1 MNKIIFLL
9 VFLIPILSF
18 SAIKGVPFLIEED
31 ARFNSIETLS
41 DGDGIQVPSGE
52 IIVGDASGN
61 ANAVAMSGD
70 TTISNA
76 GVIAIGATKVTNAML
91 AGSIT
96 EAKILVQTADGLH
109 LKRVARATLD
119 CGASS
124 CVAGDVGL
132 GVSLPAKSLVTQVYF
147 QTITQFVDGGAGTV
161 ALECED
167 SANLFAAAD
176 ITGITVDTTTSG
188 IPIGTAGTMVSAIAA
203 TCVLTAVVAVAEQ
216 TAGVMNIF
224 VEYTVHD

>member
-1 MNKIIFLL
+1 MNKTIFMLIFL
-9 VFLIPILSF
+9 VQILSI
-18 SAIKGVPFLIEED
+18 SASGRVPFLIEEE

-41 DGDGIQVPSGE
+41 DTEGIQVPSGE

-76 GVIAIGATKVTNAML
+76 GVIAIGAVKVTNAML

-96 EAKILVQTADGLH
+96 EAKMLVQTADGLH

-124 CVAGDVGL
+124 CVAGTL
-132 GVSLPAKSLVTQVYF
+132 SMGVALPAKALLLRAWYF
-147 QTITQFVDGGAGTV
+147 TEVQFVDGGAGTV

-167 SANLFAAAD
+167 SGNIDAAAD
-176 ITGITVDTTTSG
+176 ITGIAVGAITQTD
-188 IPIGTAGTMVSAIAA
+188 IIAGAEVAAIAA
-203 TCVLTAVVAVAEQ
+203 TCNISAVIAVAEQ
-216 TAGVMNIF
+216 TAGVLQLF
-224 VEYTVHD
+224 VEYVVHD

>member
-1 MNKIIFLL
+1 MNKIIFILI
-9 VFLIPILSF
+9 FMIPIICF

-41 DGDGIQVPSGE
+41 DTDGIKVPSGE

-70 TTISNA
+70 ITVSNA
-76 GVIAIGATKVTNAML
+76 GVTTIGAIKVTNAML

-124 CVAGDVGL
+124 CVAGDVAL
-132 GVSLPAKSLVTQVYF
+132 GVSLPAKALVTQVYF
-147 QTITQFVDGGAGTV
+147 QTIVQFVDGGAGTV

-167 SANLFAAAD
+167 SANLFVAAD
-176 ITGITVDTTTSG
+176 ITGLTVGTTTSG
-188 IPIGTAGTMVSAIAA
+188 VPIGTAGTMVSGIAA
-203 TCVLTAVVAVAEQ
+203 TCVLTAVIAVAEQ
-216 TAGVMNIF
+216 TAGVLNLF
-224 VEYTVHD
+224 VEYVVHD